1 MNTPTNVNAG
11 ECSPASPC
19 SALSDEDKQE
29 LIRLAWKAGFHAE
42 TPTQKEGIE
51 KALMLAV
58 SEGWN
63 AESEDDV
70 DYAYASIL

>member
-1 MNTPTNVNAG
+1 MNTPKDSTG
-11 ECSPASPC
+11 GCCPPPPC
-19 SALSDEDKQE
+19 SALPDEEKQE

-51 KALMLAV
+51 KAIMLAV